1 MYKIYLAD
9 RRKIYFIDDSNFGSH
24 KCIERGKFK
33 HFEIHNRYFNEARN
47 EIFFGNNRIYAFIS
61 CNYCGY

>member
-33 HFEIHNRYFNEARN
+33 HFGLIVIQDSIPA
-47 EIFFGNNRIYAFIS
+47 ILDKCKS
-61 CNYCGY
+61 